1 MATVGKRFDILC
13 FLNAVSKIQLNFEI
27 SRTDNKRLDWFFCK
41 IYLEILRR
49 RHFGNWVQL
58 ISRELMQP
66 WKKNNGKIS
75 LLNTVGKTEYIYIKV
90 ILDGWLEDVMVN
102 GYVCSATSSGAPRA
116 KRARGAPWVN
126 KSTHP
131 RKCGNHGR
139 FPFTKKPRKFRW

>member
-1 MATVGKRFDILC
+1 MLQIILFYVWLFWRFDILC
-13 FLNAVSKIQLNFEI
+13 FLNAVSKIQFNFEI

-66 WKKNNGKIS
+66 WKKKKNGKIS

-90 ILDGWLEDVMVN
+90 ILDGWPEDVMIN
-102 GYVCSATSSGAPRA
+102 GYICSATSIYFEGIRSSVYGWRPTVPGLWGLPCVFGI
-116 KRARGAPWVN
+116 KRY
-126 KSTHP
+126 
-131 RKCGNHGR
+131 
-139 FPFTKKPRKFRW
+139 